1 MLEHFYMRKAIC
13 KLMLSS
19 HNLLIETGRYVKP
32 KYASLKRICRH
43 LNLNLIEMGFT
54 FFLSV
59 LYITRKK
66 KKLYD
71 HIHPI
76 NSNFM
81 PLCENEKALGLL
93 SQEDNNILSALCT
106 YINFCFEKKRIK
118 DVTITSNKE

>member
-13 KLMLSS
+13 KLRLSA

-32 KYASLKRICRH
+32 KSMLRPERICKH
-43 LNLNLIEMGFT
+43 CNLNQIENEFH
-54 FFLSV
+54 FLSQCS
-59 LYITRKK
+59 LFEPER

-71 HIHPI
+71 HIHPL

-81 PLCENEKALGLL
+81 SLCKNDKALWLL
-93 SQEDNNILSALCT
+93 SQEDNNILSALGI
-106 YINFCFEKKRIK
+106 YINCCFEKRIK